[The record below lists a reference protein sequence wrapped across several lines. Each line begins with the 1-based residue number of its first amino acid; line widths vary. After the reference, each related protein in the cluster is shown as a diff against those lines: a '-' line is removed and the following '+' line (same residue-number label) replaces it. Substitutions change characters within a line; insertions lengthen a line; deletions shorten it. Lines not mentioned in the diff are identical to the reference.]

1 VPPAAIR
8 KLSSSKIDKTSSNLR
23 AEPSLKITSSIE
35 KGLTI
40 VAGKSP
46 EQVQASQRAS
56 NIKLLCGSPVA
67 AISSCS
73 ATMTGSSKQ
82 LLIDNSNPSCWS
94 SEAVIRMVN
103 VEERMRDKDDCSD
116 SSNEAMSDRS
126 SPFGSEAE
134 QPLFL
139 VKGAK
144 VTNILFYYI
153 LCSHSFVKILHFSS
167 DNGYST
173 GTGRYHYVLC

>member
-1 VPPAAIR
+1 VPAAAIR
-8 KLSSSKIDKTSSNLR
+8 KLLSPKIDKTSSNLR
-23 AEPSLKITSSIE
+23 AVPSLKITSSAE
-35 KGLTI
+35 KGLSI
-40 VAGKSP
+40 VAEKSL
-46 EQVQASQRAS
+46 EQVEASQRAS
-56 NIKLLCGSPVA
+56 NVKLSRGNPEA
-67 AISSCS
+67 AISCCS
-73 ATMTGSSKQ
+73 AAMTGSSKQ

-94 SEAVIRMVN
+94 SDTVIRMVN
-103 VEERMRDKDDCSD
+103 VEQSLIDKDDCSD

-134 QPLFL
+134 QPLSL